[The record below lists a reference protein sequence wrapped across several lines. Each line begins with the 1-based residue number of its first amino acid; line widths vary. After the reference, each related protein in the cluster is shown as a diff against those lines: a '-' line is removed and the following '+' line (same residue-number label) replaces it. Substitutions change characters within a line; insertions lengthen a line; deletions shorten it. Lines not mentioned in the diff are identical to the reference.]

1 MALLL
6 AFTFPVKAKAAM
18 PLVNEMCGYCTDDN
32 DYATDFEL
40 VGSGLESKGSDQYG
54 HKKYEISQMTIDQ
67 EIEIHVN
74 LIGGTRFS
82 TIYFNS
88 DHEDIV
94 SVKQNESDPKVY
106 KLKAKKASGDY
117 VVTIKVMVRSPGIEI
132 AAFAEIVIN
141 SVVANITGSN
151 ASHQGDDFTVEITE
165 NPTNRTPNW
174 KSLEEKGGE
183 LDYDMTIGGSG
194 VDFKITPTTLNPDI
208 TLSNSTAISITQKG
222 DGVWHINANQE
233 AENVKVTIKVD
244 EIEKSFTIKRIKNST
259 MTGSGNGSSGGGKG
273 SSGNDIS
280 ALNEQISHLQTINSQ
295 LEEKNKQLSKEND
308 SLKEKL
314 KSKEE
319 EYKKQAETI
328 ENQRRRIDKYYF
340 EEIDLVYTALIAFG
354 ATLLL
359 SILIFVIIYNKKK
372 RSLVNDLDNANYQI
386 TTLEERLKNEQTNNI
401 DTNNSKVK
409 VYENENI
416 KLKKELEDAR
426 MDLYKLQQQQ
436 QTTPPSPAPAPT
448 PAPEPVPTPTPIPV
462 EPEPPLSVFL
472 YADNIIDGCLNK
484 VVNMPDIENTI
495 YELVLDNE
503 NASTAR
509 VRVYDGARPRILRY
523 PTFLEGCEMQIL
535 NSNGTIVDVV
545 KEGVT
550 TKDNNGNWVV
560 TTPPMIEIR

>member
-18 PLVNEMCGYCTDDN
+18 PSGNEIGLYNQSDDLDFKIISDN
-32 DYATDFEL
+32 VKFLNSDYLGITKL
-40 VGSGLESKGSDQYG
+40 
-54 HKKYEISQMTIDQ
+54 YEIEQMVVGQEITITISPIPRNKQLGKITCSSFQRDVVEVQETSDNPNVFTLKALKESNTNFITIDISVQ
-67 EIEIHVN
+67 LETN
-74 LIGGTRFS
+74 LFRGASIR
-82 TIYFNS
+82 IN
-88 DHEDIV
+88 
-94 SVKQNESDPKVY
+94 KVIS
-106 KLKAKKASGDY
+106 ASSSGSADGF
-117 VVTIKVMVRSPGIEI
+117 TL
-132 AAFAEIVIN
+132 
-141 SVVANITGSN
+141 NIC
-151 ASHQGDDFTVEITE
+151 E
-165 NPTNRTPNW
+165 NPTSKTPNW
-174 KSLEEKGGE
+174 KSLEEKGGK

-194 VDFKITPTTLNPDI
+194 VDFKITPTTLNPEI
-208 TLSNSTAISITQKG
+208 TPSDSTAISITPKD
-222 DGVWHINANQE
+222 DGVWHIKANQE

-259 MTGSGNGSSGGGKG
+259 KTGSGNGSSGGGKG
-273 SSGNDIS
+273 SSGNDNS
-280 ALNEQISHLQTINSQ
+280 ALNEQISDLQT
-295 LEEKNKQLSKEND
+295 KNEQLSKEND

-319 EYKKQAETI
+319 EYKKQEETI
-328 ENQRRRIDKYYF
+328 ENQRRRIDKYDF

-372 RSLVNDLDNANYQI
+372 RSVVNDLYNANYQI
-386 TTLEERLKNEQTNNI
+386 TTLEERLKNIQTNNI
-401 DTNNSKVK
+401 DTNNSKIK
-409 VYENENI
+409 VYENEII

-426 MDLYKLQQQQ
+426 MDLYKLQQQ

-448 PAPEPVPTPTPIPV
+448 PAPEPVPTPAQISV

-545 KEGVT
+545 KEGVA

>member
-40 VGSGLESKGSDQYG
+40 VGSGLESKESNQYG
-54 HKKYEISQMTIDQ
+54 HKKYEIGQMTIGQ
-67 EIEIHVN
+67 EIEIHVH
-74 LIGGTRFS
+74 LIGGTKFS
-82 TIYFNS
+82 NIYFNS

-94 SVKQNESDPKVY
+94 SVKQNHSDPKVY
-106 KLKAKKASGDY
+106 NLKANKGSGDY
-117 VVTIKVMVRSPGIEI
+117 VVTIKVMLESPGIKI

-141 SVVANITGSN
+141 SVVANKTGSN
-151 ASHQGDDFTVEITE
+151 DSSQGDNFTVEITE
-165 NPTNRTPNW
+165 NPTSKTPNW
-174 KSLEEKGGE
+174 KSLEEKGGK

-194 VDFKITPTTLNPDI
+194 VDFKITQTTLNPEI
-208 TLSNSTAISITQKG
+208 TPSDSTAISITPKG
-222 DGVWHINANQE
+222 DGVWHIKANQE
-233 AENVKVTIKVD
+233 AQDVKVTIKVD
-244 EIEKSFTIKRIKNST
+244 ELEKSFTIKKITNST
-259 MTGSGNGSSGGGKG
+259 KTGGGKG
-273 SSGNDIS
+273 SSDNDT
-280 ALNEQISHLQTINSQ
+280 LNKQIRHLQT
-295 LEEKNKQLSKEND
+295 KNEQLSKEND

-319 EYKKQAETI
+319 EYKKQEETI
-328 ENQRRRIDKYYF
+328 ENQRRRIDKYDF

-359 SILIFVIIYNKKK
+359 SILVFVIIHNKKK
-372 RSLVNDLDNANYQI
+372 RSLVNDLYNANYQI
-386 TTLEERLKNEQTNNI
+386 TTLEERLKNIQTNNI
-401 DTNNSKVK
+401 DTNNSKFK
-409 VYENENI
+409 VYENEII

-448 PAPEPVPTPTPIPV
+448 PAPEPVPTPTQISV

-495 YELVLDNE
+495 YELVLDNG

-545 KEGVT
+545 KEGVA

>member
-6 AFTFPVKAKAAM
+6 AFTFPVKAKAAVPYGNEIGLYNEDGQPDFEIICDNVEFLGNDGFGFRKLYKIEQM
-18 PLVNEMCGYCTDDN
+18 VVGQEITITISPIPINTRLGSIQCFSLQNDVVAVQETPDNPNVFTLKALREYNTNFITITLYVQLVDNSSHQASIRINKIVPQGSANPTPPENYNNVEFYSCGYQLKKKQDKLFTS
-32 DYATDFEL
+32 TSL
-40 VGSGLESKGSDQYG
+40 TMGGSGWDFYVQANGIRVKNVTFEDSDYVKIAPKETGSDVYHITALKETPNKITINVLIDG
-54 HKKYEISQMTIDQ
+54 KKIDKTIT
-67 EIEIHVN
+67 ITKVN
-74 LIGGTRFS
+74 GSSTGGGIGSNGDNT
-82 TIYFNS
+82 
-88 DHEDIV
+88 E
-94 SVKQNESDPKVY
+94 
-106 KLKAKKASGDY
+106 KLK
-117 VVTIKVMVRSPGIEI
+117 
-132 AAFAEIVIN
+132 
-141 SVVANITGSN
+141 
-151 ASHQGDDFTVEITE
+151 QEITE
-165 NPTNRTPNW
+165 
-174 KSLEEKGGE
+174 LETKNDQ
-183 LDYDMTIGGSG
+183 L
-194 VDFKITPTTLNPDI
+194 K
-208 TLSNSTAISITQKG
+208 
-222 DGVWHINANQE
+222 
-233 AENVKVTIKVD
+233 
-244 EIEKSFTIKRIKNST
+244 IKNEELS
-259 MTGSGNGSSGGGKG
+259 KA
-273 SSGNDIS
+273 NDS
-280 ALNEQISHLQTINSQ
+280 LNEQ
-295 LEEKNKQLSKEND
+295 
-308 SLKEKL
+308 L

-319 EYKKQAETI
+319 ENIKLTKTIDEQKKYEY
-328 ENQRRRIDKYYF
+328 EK
-340 EEIDLVYTALIAFG
+340 IDLVYTALIAFG

-359 SILIFVIIYNKKK
+359 SILVFVIIHNKKK
-372 RSLVNDLDNANYQI
+372 RSLVSDLYNANYQI
-386 TTLEERLKNEQTNNI
+386 TTLEERLKNVQTNNI

-409 VYENENI
+409 VYENEII

-545 KEGVT
+545 KEGVA

>member
-1 MALLL
+1 MITMALLL

-18 PLVNEMCGYCTDDN
+18 PSGNEIGLYNQSDDLDFEIISDNVKFLNN
-32 DYATDFEL
+32 DYFDITKL
-40 VGSGLESKGSDQYG
+40 
-54 HKKYEISQMTIDQ
+54 YEIEQMVVGQEITITISPIPRNKQLGKITCISFQRDVVEVQETSDNPNVFTLKALKESNTNFITIDISVQ
-67 EIEIHVN
+67 LETN
-74 LIGGTRFS
+74 LFRGASIR
-82 TIYFNS
+82 IN
-88 DHEDIV
+88 
-94 SVKQNESDPKVY
+94 KVIS
-106 KLKAKKASGDY
+106 ASSSGSADGF
-117 VVTIKVMVRSPGIEI
+117 TL
-132 AAFAEIVIN
+132 
-141 SVVANITGSN
+141 NIC
-151 ASHQGDDFTVEITE
+151 E
-165 NPTNRTPNW
+165 NPTSKTPNW
-174 KSLEEKGGE
+174 KSLEEKGGKI
-183 LDYDMTIGGSG
+183 DYMTIGKGG
-194 VDFKITPTTLNPDI
+194 VDFKIDSDPTNKTI
-208 TLSNSTAISITQKG
+208 TITQS
-222 DGVWHINANQE
+222 DYNAITIDSIGVGIWHITPIKKAN
-233 AENVKVTIKVD
+233 NVKVTIKVD
-244 EIEKSFTIKRIKNST
+244 ELEKSFTIKEIKNST
-259 MTGSGNGSSGGGKG
+259 KTGGGKG
-273 SSGNDIS
+273 SSDNDT
-280 ALNEQISHLQTINSQ
+280 LNKQIRHLQT
-295 LEEKNKQLSKEND
+295 KNEQLSKEND
-308 SLKEKL
+308 SLKEQL

-319 EYKKQAETI
+319 ENKKQEETI
-328 ENQRRRIDKYYF
+328 ENQRRRIDKYDF

-359 SILIFVIIYNKKK
+359 SILVFVIIHNKKK
-372 RSLVNDLDNANYQI
+372 RSLVSDLYNANYQI
-386 TTLEERLKNEQTNNI
+386 TSLEERLKNIQTNNI

-409 VYENENI
+409 VYENEII

-448 PAPEPVPTPTPIPV
+448 PAPEPVPTPTQISV

-495 YELVLDNE
+495 YELVLDNG

-545 KEGVT
+545 KEGVA

>member
-1 MALLL
+1 MITMALLL
-6 AFTFPVKAKAAM
+6 AFTGKVKAKAAM

-40 VGSGLESKGSDQYG
+40 VGSGLESKGSNQYG
-54 HKKYEISQMTIDQ
+54 NKKYEISQMTIDQ

-74 LIGGTRFS
+74 LIGGTMFS

-94 SVKQNESDPKVY
+94 SVKQNESDPKLY
-106 KLKAKKASGDY
+106 KLKANKASGDY
-117 VVTIKVMVRSPGIEI
+117 VVTINVMLKSPGIEI

-141 SVVANITGSN
+141 SVVANETGSN
-151 ASHQGDDFTVEITE
+151 TSNQGDDFTVEITE
-165 NPTNRTPNW
+165 NPTSITPNW
-174 KSLEEKGGE
+174 KSLEEKGGK
-183 LDYDMTIGGSG
+183 LDHNMTIGRNG
-194 VDFKITPTTLNPDI
+194 VDFKITPTTLTPEI
-208 TLSNSTAISITQKG
+208 TPSDSTAISITKKG
-222 DGVWHINANQE
+222 DGVWHIKANQE
-233 AENVKVTIKVD
+233 AQDVKVTIKVG
-244 EIEKSFTIKRIKNST
+244 ELEKSFTIKEIKKPNN
-259 MTGSGNGSSGGGKG
+259 TGSGGGSSGTSTDK
-273 SSGNDIS
+273 
-280 ALNEQISHLQTINSQ
+280 LNETITELETKNNK
-295 LEEKNKQLSKEND
+295 LEEEKEQLSKEND
-308 SLKEKL
+308 SLKEQL
-314 KSKEE
+314 TSKEKE
-319 EYKKQAETI
+319 NNQLKETI
-328 ENQRRRIDKYYF
+328 ERRKKYDF

-359 SILIFVIIYNKKK
+359 SILVFVIIHNKKK
-372 RSLVNDLDNANYQI
+372 RSLVSDLYNANYQI
-386 TTLEERLKNEQTNNI
+386 TTLEEMLKNVQTNNI

-448 PAPEPVPTPTPIPV
+448 PAPEPVPTPTQISV

-545 KEGVT
+545 KEGVA

>member
-18 PLVNEMCGYCTDDN
+18 PSGNEIGLYNQSDSL
-32 DYATDFEL
+32 DFEI
-40 VGSGLESKGSDQYG
+40 KGDSVKFLKSDDFG
-54 HKKYEISQMTIDQ
+54 ITKLYEIEQMVVGQ
-67 EIEIHVN
+67 EITITISPIPIN
-74 LIGGTRFS
+74 TRLDSIQFS
-82 TIYFNS
+82 L
-88 DHEDIV
+88 
-94 SVKQNESDPKVY
+94 QNDVVEVQETPDNPNVFT
-106 KLKAKKASGDY
+106 LKAKKEFNTIFITINKIVQLDTNKYGGASIRINKIVPQGSANPTPPENYNNVEFFSCGNQFKEGKDKIFKGTQLTMGRSGWDFY
-117 VVTIKVMVRSPGIEI
+117 VKSNGSKVSTATFEYSETGYVSI
-132 AAFAEIVIN
+132 APKNVGSDIYHITALKATEN
-141 SVVANITGSN
+141 NITIFVLIDGNKIDKTITITKVNEGSTGGGIGSN
-151 ASHQGDDFTVEITE
+151 GDNTE
-165 NPTNRTPNW
+165 
-174 KSLEEKGGE
+174 KLK
-183 LDYDMTIGGSG
+183 
-194 VDFKITPTTLNPDI
+194 
-208 TLSNSTAISITQKG
+208 
-222 DGVWHINANQE
+222 QE
-233 AENVKVTIKVD
+233 NTKLKTKND
-244 EIEKSFTIKRIKNST
+244 QLKIKNEELS
-259 MTGSGNGSSGGGKG
+259 KA
-273 SSGNDIS
+273 NDS
-280 ALNEQISHLQTINSQ
+280 LNEQ
-295 LEEKNKQLSKEND
+295 
-308 SLKEKL
+308 L

-319 EYKKQAETI
+319 ENIKLTKTIDEQKKYEY
-328 ENQRRRIDKYYF
+328 EK
-340 EEIDLVYTALIAFG
+340 IDLVYTALIAFG

-359 SILIFVIIYNKKK
+359 SILVFVIIHNKKK
-372 RSLVNDLDNANYQI
+372 RSLVSDLYNANYQI
-386 TTLEERLKNEQTNNI
+386 TTLEERLKNIQTNNI

-409 VYENENI
+409 VYENEII

-535 NSNGTIVDVV
+535 SSNGTMVNVV
-545 KEGVT
+545 KEGVA

>member
-1 MALLL
+1 MITMALLL

-18 PLVNEMCGYCTDDN
+18 PSGNEIGLYNQSDDL
-32 DYATDFEL
+32 DFEIIFDNVEFL
-40 VGSGLESKGSDQYG
+40 NSDNFGITKLYKIEQMVVG
-54 HKKYEISQMTIDQ
+54 Q
-67 EIEIHVN
+67 EI
-74 LIGGTRFS
+74 
-82 TIYFNS
+82 TITILPIPRNKQLGKITCISSQNDVVEVQETS
-88 DHEDIV
+88 DNPNV
-94 SVKQNESDPKVY
+94 FTLKALNESNTNFITIELIIQLETTHY
-106 KLKAKKASGDY
+106 GKAS
-117 VVTIKVMVRSPGIEI
+117 IRINKVISASSSGS
-132 AAFAEIVIN
+132 ADGFTL
-141 SVVANITGSN
+141 NIC
-151 ASHQGDDFTVEITE
+151 E
-165 NPTNRTPNW
+165 NPTSKTPNW
-174 KSLEEKGGE
+174 KSLESLEKKGGKI
-183 LDYDMTIGGSG
+183 DYMTIGGSG
-194 VDFKITPTTLNPDI
+194 VDFKITPTTLNPEI
-208 TLSNSTAISITQKG
+208 TLSDSTAISITQKG
-222 DGVWHINANQE
+222 DGVWHIKANQE
-233 AENVKVTIKVD
+233 AQDVKVTIKVN
-244 EIEKSFTIKRIKNST
+244 EIEKSFTIKEIKNST
-259 MTGSGNGSSGGGKG
+259 N
-273 SSGNDIS
+273 IS
-280 ALNEQISHLQTINSQ
+280 DLNKQISHLKTKNSQ

-308 SLKEKL
+308 SLKEQL

-319 EYKKQAETI
+319 ENKKQEETI
-328 ENQRRRIDKYYF
+328 ENQRRYINKYDF

-372 RSLVNDLDNANYQI
+372 RSLVNDLYNANYQI
-386 TTLEERLKNEQTNNI
+386 TTLEERLKNIQTNNI

-409 VYENENI
+409 VYENEII

-426 MDLYKLQQQQ
+426 MDLYKLQQQ

-448 PAPEPVPTPTPIPV
+448 PAPEPVPTPAQISV

-545 KEGVT
+545 KEGVA